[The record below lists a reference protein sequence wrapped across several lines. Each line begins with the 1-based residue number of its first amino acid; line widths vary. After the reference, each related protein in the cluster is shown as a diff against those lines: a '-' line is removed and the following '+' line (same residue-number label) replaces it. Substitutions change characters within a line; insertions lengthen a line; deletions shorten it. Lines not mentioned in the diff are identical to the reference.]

1 MEVPQFVAANSQP
14 QVIALSNQTTLLEN
28 RGRVSSC
35 SEMVN
40 MTLPGQLPITN
51 NRQVRHRTSSLNY
64 NSKNPW
70 QESIYS
76 LNLAWPSWWT
86 FCAVCFLAT
95 RPNVSCLTKS
105 MRVLK
110 LRFKSMVAGAQFAV
124 AFGVLRY
131 DSRKL
136 DNRCSSV
143 LPSSPAFMAC
153 LKV

>member
-1 MEVPQFVAANSQP
+1 MAHVAFPQTAAFQFQLAVEVPQFVAANSQP

-51 NRQVRHRTSSLNY
+51 NHQVRHPTGSLNY
-64 NSKNPW
+64 NSRNAW
-70 QESIYS
+70 QAISKIREHHILFTNNS

-86 FCAVCFLAT
+86 FCAVCLLST

-105 MRVLK
+105 HPRRQYCAFR
-110 LRFKSMVAGAQFAV
+110 RFIS
-124 AFGVLRY
+124 Y
-131 DSRKL
+131 
-136 DNRCSSV
+136 CTH
-143 LPSSPAFMAC
+143 
-153 LKV
+153 